1 MKKHSARHHR
11 IGDQIQRELAEL
23 LREQIKD
30 PRIGLVTITAVD
42 VSNDL
47 SHAKVYF
54 TNMGDVSGAENAEQ
68 ALARTAGFL
77 RSEIAHRLSSFTVPQ
92 LHFIYD
98 RSTERGMEMS
108 RLIDE
113 AIRGQESEIRD
124 QKSDA

>member
-30 PRIGLVTITAVD
+30 PRIGLVTVTAVD
-42 VSNDL
+42 VSSDL
-47 SHAKVYF
+47 THAKVYF
-54 TNMGDVSGAENAEQ
+54 TNMGNAASAEDAEQ

-77 RSEIAHRLSSFTVPQ
+77 RSEIAHRLASFTVPQ
-92 LHFIYD
+92 LHFVYD
-98 RSTERGMEMS
+98 RSTEHGMQMS

-113 AIRGQESEIRD
+113 AIAMEKTPDRE
-124 QKSDA
+124 

>member
-42 VSNDL
+42 VSADL

-54 TNMGDVSGAENAEQ
+54 TNMSNAADAAAAEQ
-68 ALARTAGFL
+68 ALVRTAGFL

-98 RSTERGMEMS
+98 RSTERGMQMS

-113 AIRGQESEIRD
+113 AVSRDQGVRDQESD
-124 QKSDA
+124 S

>member
-1 MKKHSARHHR
+1 MKKRLSARSHR

-54 TNMGDVSGAENAEQ
+54 TNMSDAAGAEDAEQ
-68 ALARTAGFL
+68 VLARTAGFL

-98 RSTERGMEMS
+98 RSTEHGMEMS
-108 RLIDE
+108 RLIAE
-113 AIRGQESEIRD
+113 AVGRD
-124 QKSDA
+124 QKPDS